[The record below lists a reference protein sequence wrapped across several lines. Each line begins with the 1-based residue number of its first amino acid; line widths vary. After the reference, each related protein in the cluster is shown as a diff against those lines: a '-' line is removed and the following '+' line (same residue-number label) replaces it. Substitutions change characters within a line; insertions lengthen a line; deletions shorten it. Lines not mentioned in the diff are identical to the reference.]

1 MYVPI
6 ALQYGLTVFDYWNMT
21 LYEIN
26 QFIKAMRQKEIQVR
40 ENMYMQA
47 QMQANFVG
55 YILNG
60 KQIPPIQNVF
70 PEMYQDLIEQDQKRQ
85 QELALA
91 LYKEQMIDWANAV
104 NKKQRAKQKKD
115 GENN

>member
-6 ALQYGLTVFDYWNMT
+6 ALQYGISIFDYWNMT
-21 LYEIN
+21 IKEIN
-26 QFIKAMRQKEIQVR
+26 QFIKSIQLIEKQKIQEI
-40 ENMYMQA
+40 YLQA
-47 QMQANFVG
+47 SLQANFVG

-70 PEMYQDLIEQDQKRQ
+70 PEMYQELIEQDQKRQ